1 MRCIGVAGL
10 THRLRA
16 VTVNSTFVS
25 QRAAGPASDGTAT
38 PTAVRRDV
46 GASGDF
52 VALAGISKSYGGT
65 VALDGVDLRIRGA
78 SIHAILGENGAGK
91 STLIKILTG
100 VVKPDSG
107 SVTLDGAPFAVR
119 SPATAAAAG
128 IACVFQELSLVP
140 DLSVADNIF
149 LARGTG
155 PIGFIDRRRQREAAE
170 ALLRELGS
178 DVRPTDIVRSLTLS
192 EAQLVE
198 IAKALA
204 KRPRLLILDEAT
216 SALGEQQVGRLFQIL
231 RRLRDEGVSI
241 LYITHRMH
249 EVDTLC
255 DTCSVF
261 RNGQHVET
269 FVQGTR
275 SPDAVVELMLGRSVA
290 QIYPAKAGTARGEP
304 MLEVRDLSWDGRID
318 KVSFAVRPGE
328 IYGIGGLDG
337 HGQRETLLAL
347 FGVLRNV
354 SGEIRFGGRP
364 VHVGSPGQAKRR
376 GLGIA
381 LVPEDR
387 KTEGLHVA
395 LTIANNLT
403 LSVLDRLTRF
413 GVVEGGRQRRLVDE
427 LMKRLQIKASSP
439 KAAVASLSGGNQQKV
454 VLAKWLACEPRLILL
469 CDPTRGIDV
478 GTKAEIYA
486 LLRRLA
492 AEGAAI
498 VLHSTDYDELIG
510 LCDRVGIFYGGT
522 ILRELAGDALNE
534 RNILRA
540 SFALADDAAATDGS
554 R

>member
-1 MRCIGVAGL
+1 MIAIDVAGPS
-10 THRLRA
+10 HRLRA
-16 VTVNSTFVS
+16 VTVSSTFAS
-25 QRAAGPASDGTAT
+25 PGAAGPNTSA
-38 PTAVRRDV
+38 AVVRNV
-46 GASGDF
+46 GAGGEF
-52 VALAGISKSYGGT
+52 VSLAGISKSYGGT
-65 VALDGVDLRIRGA
+65 VALESVDLRIRRA

-91 STLIKILTG
+91 STLIKVLTG
-100 VVKPDSG
+100 VVRPDAG
-107 SVTLDGAPFAVR
+107 SVTIDGASFTVR

-149 LARGTG
+149 LAHGTG
-155 PIGFIDRRRQREAAE
+155 RIGFIDRGRQRKSAE

-178 DVRPTDIVRSLTLS
+178 EVRPTDIVRSLTLS

-261 RNGQHVET
+261 RNGRHVET
-269 FVQGTR
+269 FAQGTR
-275 SPDAVVELMLGRSVA
+275 SPNAVVELMLGRAVS
-290 QIYPAKAGTARGEP
+290 QIYPAKPAPADGP
-304 MLEVRDLSWDGRID
+304 PLLEVRDLSWDGRID
-318 KVSFAVRPGE
+318 KVSFVVRPGE
-328 IYGIGGLDG
+328 IYGIGGLEG
-337 HGQRETLLAL
+337 HGQHETLLAL

-354 SGEIRFGGRP
+354 SGEIRFDGRP
-364 VHVGSPGQAKRR
+364 VTIGSPGKAKCRE
-376 GLGIA
+376 LGIA

-387 KTEGLHVA
+387 KSEGLHLP

-403 LSVLDRLTRF
+403 LSVLNRLTRF
-413 GVVEGGRQRRLVDE
+413 GVIDAGRQRRLVDE
-427 LMKRLQIKASSP
+427 LMKRLQIKASTP
-439 KAAVASLSGGNQQKV
+439 KAPVSSLSGGNQQKV
-454 VLAKWLACEPRLILL
+454 VLAKWLACDPRLILL

-498 VLHSTDYDELIG
+498 VLHTTDYDELIG

-522 ILRELAGDALNE
+522 ILRELSGDALNE

-540 SFALADDAAATDGS
+540 SFALADDAPVAGGAH
-554 R
+554 

>member
-1 MRCIGVAGL
+1 MLVIDVAGP

-16 VTVNSTFVS
+16 VTVSSTIAS
-25 QRAAGPASDGTAT
+25 HRAAGPAPDGPITSA
-38 PTAVRRDV
+38 AGHSA
-46 GASGDF
+46 GAGGDF
-52 VALAGISKSYGGT
+52 VSLAGISKSYGGT
-65 VALDGVDLRIRGA
+65 NALQSVDLQIRRA

-91 STLIKILTG
+91 STLIKVLTG
-100 VVKPDSG
+100 VVRPDAG
-107 SVTLDGAPFAVR
+107 TVTIDGEELAVR

-149 LARGTG
+149 LAHGSG
-155 PIGFIDRRRQREAAE
+155 PVGFINRGRQRKAAE

-178 DVRPTDIVRSLTLS
+178 EVHPTDIVRSLTLS

-261 RNGQHVET
+261 RNGRHVET
-269 FVQGTR
+269 FAQGTR
-275 SPDAVVELMLGRSVA
+275 SPDAVVELMLGRSVS
-290 QIYPAKAGTARGEP
+290 QIYPPKPAPAAGP
-304 MLEVRDLSWDGRID
+304 PLLEVSGLTWDGRID
-318 KVSFAVRPGE
+318 KVSFVVRPGE
-328 IYGIGGLDG
+328 IYGIGGLEG
-337 HGQRETLLAL
+337 HGQHETLLAL

-354 SGEIRFGGRP
+354 SGEVRFDGRP
-364 VHVGSPGQAKRR
+364 VHIGSPGRAKGRA
-376 GLGIA
+376 LGIA

-387 KTEGLHVA
+387 KSEGLHLP

-413 GVVEGGRQRRLVDE
+413 GVIDADRQRRLVDE
-427 LMKRLQIKASSP
+427 LMKRLQIKASTP
-439 KAAVASLSGGNQQKV
+439 KAPVSSLSGGNQQKV
-454 VLAKWLACEPRLILL
+454 VLAKWLACDPRLILL

-478 GTKAEIYA
+478 GTKAEIYG

-492 AEGAAI
+492 DEGAAI
-498 VLHSTDYDELIG
+498 VLHTTDYDELIG

-522 ILRELAGDALNE
+522 ILRELTGDDINE

-540 SFALADDAAATDGS
+540 SFALADDAADVGG